1 VVGIATT
8 EGIALGVLS
17 SLQHKLLALVGSM
30 LIANPTI
37 GESERKVREGER
49 EMERRW
55 EGEREEVRDCVDII
69 IFPRLL

>member
-1 VVGIATT
+1 MESGSLVTHSAGNGPEGGHSLDVVGIASS

-37 GESERKVREGER
+37 GARGRKGEK
-49 EMERRW
+49 
-55 EGEREEVRDCVDII
+55 
-69 IFPRLL
+69 